1 MLIGMSFAS
10 DGIIGNAVRDPV
22 IDNDQPRVEDGATK
36 AQKLGGTISWPGLLT
51 RPPLAPNLP
60 GSVLGRLNTIDGKR
74 ALHPTNSAR
83 LNDVAKA
90 GSPR

>member
-1 MLIGMSFAS
+1 MRTTADTL
-10 DGIIGNAVRDPV
+10 RL
-22 IDNDQPRVEDGATK
+22 VER
-36 AQKLGGTISWPGLLT
+36 AQYVWNGRNYCWYDAGWKG
-51 RPPLAPNLP
+51 PLAPNLP

-74 ALHPTNSAR
+74 ALHPTNNAR